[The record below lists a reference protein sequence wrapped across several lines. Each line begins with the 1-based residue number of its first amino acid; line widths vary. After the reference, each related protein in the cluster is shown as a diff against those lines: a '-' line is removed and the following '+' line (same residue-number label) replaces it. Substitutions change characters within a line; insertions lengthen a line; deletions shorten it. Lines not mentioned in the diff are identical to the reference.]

1 MAKVASWTKWCAAVS
16 ATTKWCAAV
25 SAALAL
31 LVPGAKTQAGD
42 DAGPPSIDYVIDDW
56 TQGTAPCVVESSWS
70 HHPQIEAAPEQPRP
84 RIVPIHKLPIPAGQK
99 PEDRGF
105 SPRPRCYAS
114 FSGIND
120 TGWIPPDPTLAVG
133 PNHIVETV
141 NSTVA
146 WFDKSTGA
154 LQFAAPF
161 DSSGSPGFFEG
172 VGAGSFCFDPR
183 CLYDDIAG
191 RFVVMCAEVYSS
203 TAFIDIAVS
212 DDNDPNGTWYAYQT
226 DAVTTVGASTYWVD
240 YPSLG
245 FDDVGYY
252 VTGNLFDFSSGGS
265 GGAKYRIF
273 DKSTMLSGGT
283 VAYTDLRDSG
293 SFSVQAG
300 EHHSTPN
307 APFFMSINS
316 TTSLKLQA
324 IKTPI
329 TNPTLVTTTISVNTF
344 ASPPDAPNLGGSG
357 IDTLDGRLIN
367 LEHRAGKLVCGHGVE
382 INSNGKSTAR
392 WYEVN
397 CKTWPQS
404 GSPFLKQ
411 SGDVDIGDKVS
422 DTAAWYPALSYN
434 GNGGIGMTFAYSGTN
449 EYAGIAYATHKT
461 TDTGGVMTQIVRVQQ
476 GLDSYSNFRWGDYF
490 DCCPDPSDATKFWG
504 VGEFTR
510 SSNSWGTRL
519 FDFDTTWDAPTT
531 GILMTLQGNKTTGGL
546 SFTKGDIVRCDSGTA
561 VYSMYFDLSDVL
573 PTYPNVKS
581 FALKPRST
589 IVMGFGAPLS
599 IPRLTGGPNG
609 TNVDP
614 QDLVE
619 FTPATLG
626 DFTSG
631 AWSFYFDGSDVGLD
645 TNGENIDAIA
655 FDGSGFPILSFTG
668 PWDVG
673 GGLTGKDED
682 LVLFTPTT
690 LGSATTGTWSLL
702 FNGRDTDVKL
712 GSPGEDVDGLDFDSV
727 NSKLTVSTDGDFQVP
742 INLTGHMDDLITFT
756 FTQLGSNP
764 AGTWA
769 LTFDGSTKG
778 LIDASDNVEDIEIL
792 P

>member
-1 MAKVASWTKWCAAVS
+1 MANAFSWTKFAG
-16 ATTKWCAAV
+16 ATGC
-25 SAALAL
+25 ALAL
-31 LVPGAKTQAGD
+31 LVPGARTQAGGD
-42 DAGPPSIDYVIDDW
+42 DGPPAVDYVIDDW
-56 TQGTAPCVVESSWS
+56 TAGSAPCVVESSWS
-70 HHPQIEAAPEQPRP
+70 HHPQIETAPELPRP

-114 FSGIND
+114 FDGIGD

-146 WFDKSTGA
+146 WFDKATGA

-161 DSSGSPGFFEG
+161 DSSGNPGFFEG
-172 VGAGSFCFDPR
+172 VGAGSFCYDPR
-183 CLYDDIAG
+183 CLYDDIDG

-212 DDNDPNGTWYAYQT
+212 DDSDPNGTWYAYQT
-226 DAVTTVGASTYWVD
+226 DAVTTAGGSSFWVD

-252 VTGNLFDFSSGGS
+252 VSGNLFDFSTGGS

-283 VAYTDLRDSG
+283 VAFKDLRDSG

-307 APFFMSINS
+307 APFFMSVNS

-329 TNPTLVTTTISVNTF
+329 SNPTLVTTTLTVNSF

-357 IDTLDGRLIN
+357 IDTLDGRIVN
-367 LEHRAGKLVCGHGVE
+367 LEHRASKLVCGHGVE
-382 INSNGKSTAR
+382 VNGSGKSTAR
-392 WYEVN
+392 WYEVQAKN
-397 CKTWPQS
+397 WPQS
-404 GSPFLKQ
+404 GSPALKQ
-411 SGDVDIGDKVS
+411 SGDLDLGDKFN
-422 DTAAWYPALSYN
+422 DTASWYPALSYN
-434 GNGGIGMTFAYSGTN
+434 GNGGIGMTFAYSGTQ
-449 EYAGIAYATHKT
+449 EYAGIGYATHKT
-461 TDTGGVMTQIVRVQQ
+461 SDTAGVMTQVVRVKQ
-476 GLDSYSNFRWGDYF
+476 GAASYSNGRWGDYF

-504 VGEFTR
+504 VGEYTR
-510 SSNSWGTRL
+510 STNSWGTQL
-519 FDFDTTWDAPTT
+519 FDFDTTWDAPTS
-531 GILMTLQGNKTTGGL
+531 GILMTFRGDKTTGGL
-546 SFTKGDIVRCDSGTA
+546 SFLRGDIVHCDPSTN

-581 FALKPRST
+581 FALSPTGT
-589 IVMGFGAPLS
+589 IVMGFGATLK
-599 IPRLTGGPNG
+599 IPGLTGGPNG
-609 TNVDP
+609 TSVDP

-619 FTPATLG
+619 FTPTTLG

-631 AWSFYFDGSDVGLD
+631 TWSFYFDGSDVNLD
-645 TNGENIDAIA
+645 TNAENIDALA
-655 FDGSGFPILSFTG
+655 FDLSGNLALSFIG

-673 GGLTGKDED
+673 GGLTGHDED
-682 LVLFTPTT
+682 LVLFTPTS
-690 LGSATTGTWSLL
+690 LGSATAGTWSMLL
-702 FNGRDTDVKL
+702 NGRDTDVRL
-712 GSPGEDVDGLDFDSV
+712 GSPGENVDGLDWDPA
-727 NSKLTVSTDGDFQVP
+727 NSKLTVSTVGDFQVP
-742 INLTGHMDDLITFT
+742 VNLTGHKDDLITFT
-756 FTQLGSNP
+756 YTALGSNP

-769 LTFDGSTKG
+769 LTFDGSNHG
-778 LIDASDNVEDIEIL
+778 LNDTNDDIEDIEIL